1 MKCFSGAPAS
11 ISILLNRRILTWKCV
26 LDSIR
31 LLGLDLYGPCSCQ
44 HFWILVALDGF
55 SAKGPYFGRLLT
67 SINSSF
73 SLATSTLMENED
85 HGFIRFI
92 WPCPFFQLWKWQRSW
107 TFGTRRCLQCVCSK
121 RMTPRCVRRTS
132 LLPKPGNRHC
142 WSQQRTRWQSLIL
155 SCTCS
160 SLLWMQDNPS
170 VCLSCDLIYMYIYIY
185 AAYDNAR
192 L

>member
-67 SINSSF
+67 SINSNF
-73 SLATSTLMENED
+73 SLATSTVD
-85 HGFIRFI
+85 G
-92 WPCPFFQLWKWQRSW
+92 KWRSW
-107 TFGTRRCLQCVCSK
+107 IHQIHLTMPFLSAVEVAKLDFWHPKMPAMRLFKTNDTAVRAENIAASQAWEPPLLIPTAHSLAVLDIKRHLQFLAV
-121 RMTPRCVRRTS
+121 
-132 LLPKPGNRHC
+132 
-142 WSQQRTRWQSLIL
+142 
-155 SCTCS
+155 
-160 SLLWMQDNPS
+160 
-170 VCLSCDLIYMYIYIY
+170 
-185 AAYDNAR
+185 NAR
-192 L
+192 